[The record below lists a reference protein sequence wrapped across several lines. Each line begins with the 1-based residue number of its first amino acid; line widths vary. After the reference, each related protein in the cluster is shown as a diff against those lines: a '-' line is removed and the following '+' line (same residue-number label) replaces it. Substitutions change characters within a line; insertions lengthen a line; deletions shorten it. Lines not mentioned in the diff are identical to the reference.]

1 MFIPILT
8 ALTTT
13 QHLILLI
20 VLTVNIGAICCIAR
34 FRAGRH

>member
-1 MFIPILT
+1 MFIPVLN

-20 VLTVNIGAICCIAR
+20 VLMVNIGAIYCIYRYRAR
-34 FRAGRH
+34 RH